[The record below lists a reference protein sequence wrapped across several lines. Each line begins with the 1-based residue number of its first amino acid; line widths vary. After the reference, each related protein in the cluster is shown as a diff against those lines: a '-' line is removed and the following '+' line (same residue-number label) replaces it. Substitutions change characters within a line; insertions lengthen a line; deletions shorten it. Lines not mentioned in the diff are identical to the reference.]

1 VRCARRIILGMLVL
15 AAFACADRDA
25 ELREEFRAAS
35 LSLVDRRLP
44 GSERIVLGFDG
55 WLLSWGELQ
64 YLKAGSYIGDAAL
77 QTNRHAPPEYADPVP
92 VIVDFHR
99 QLQAHGIELYF
110 VPIPVRSTVYPESVL
125 GPEPFAQGETIPNLD
140 LPLQELLSAVRERGV
155 KAFDLTPTF
164 LSQREHPKR
173 GSVYVRSD
181 THWTPYGITLAARI
195 LAAEIKEMPWFEA
208 VPKQK
213 YRQRWITK
221 MHNGHLYR
229 DYEKASGTVLE
240 PGPVQMRRITFE
252 TQNGPEKLGLHH
264 PQSPVIMIG
273 DSNTIHWSRSRSG
286 LPHSL
291 AFEFGFPVDVL
302 SIPGGGANQSRLNL
316 VRKIQAEPEYLE
328 GKHVV
333 IWCFSARAFTNTREG
348 WIPMPL

>member
-1 VRCARRIILGMLVL
+1 MKFGRRIILGMLIL
-15 AAFACADRDA
+15 AAYACADHDA

-35 LSLVDRRLP
+35 LSLADRRMP

-77 QTNRHAPPEYADPVP
+77 QSNRHAPPEYADPLP
-92 VIVDFHR
+92 AIGDFHH
-99 QLQAHGIELYF
+99 QLQERGIELF
-110 VPIPVRSTVYPESVL
+110 VVPVPVRPVIYPESVL
-125 GPEPFAQGETIPNLD
+125 GPEPFANRETIPNLD
-140 LPLQELLSAVRERGV
+140 LALQELCSALRESGVRV
-155 KAFDLTPTF
+155 VDITSTF
-164 LSQREHPKR
+164 LSRRNHPKR
-173 GSVYVRSD
+173 GPVFCPSD
-181 THWTPYGITLAARI
+181 THWTPYGISMAAQI
-195 LAAEIKEMPWFEA
+195 LAAEIKQRPWFEA

-213 YRQRWITK
+213 YRQRWTTK
-221 MHNGHLYR
+221 KHNGHLYR
-229 DYEKASGTVLE
+229 DYEMVSGTALE
-240 PGPVQMRRITFE
+240 PDPVRMRRITSE
-252 TQNGPEKLGLHH
+252 TENGRERLGFDH
-264 PQSPVIMIG
+264 PQSPVIVIG

-291 AFEFGFPVDVL
+291 AFELGFPVDVL

-316 VRKIQAEPEYLE
+316 IRKIRAEPAYLE

-333 IWCFSARAFTNTREG
+333 IWCFSARTFTNTREG